1 MTARKLRVAAVV
13 ITPPTFKASGGV
25 SAAIQLTQRIAKL
38 ADSTLFLMAENDGET
53 VEDGL
58 RIVRQ
63 KAQNSLLPLQRLLPR
78 QAVSIA
84 WRPDIK
90 SWLREGRFDIVHFHN
105 PHPPGAL
112 KAAAEA
118 CMELEIPYVI
128 STHGFVEFNEFSR
141 GFGAPAWQKPL
152 LEMLVRRP
160 VVYVAQN
167 AARILMLS
175 PQEQPILE
183 SMGVEIRNLRV
194 VSNGADPYFADTLP
208 DAERQELIARFNLPS
223 DRPLMLYVGNH
234 TANKGLDV
242 LLRGLPLM
250 REKAVAVVAGAIRSR
265 DEHARL
271 LADNGMSGADE
282 RLLFTDF
289 ITREELRA
297 LYQTV
302 DLFVFPSRADTL
314 PLVVLEAMASRL
326 PVVST
331 TIGGIPFEVPPDTG
345 ILVKPGDPA
354 PLAAA
359 LDRLCSDPSLR
370 QSMGDA
376 GRARVMK
383 IFNWETSAEQAVA
396 IYEEILTEKSRRSP
410 RPLYCW

>member
-1 MTARKLRVAAVV
+1 MTASKPRVAAVV

-38 ADSTLFLMAENDGET
+38 VDSALFLMADHDSET

-58 RIVRQ
+58 RTFRQ
-63 KAQNSLLPLQRLLPR
+63 KARNPLLPLQKFLPR
-78 QAVSIA
+78 QAVSLA
-84 WRPDIK
+84 WRADIK
-90 SWLREGRFDIVHFHN
+90 SWLRDGRFDIVHFHN

-112 KAAAEA
+112 KTAAQA
-118 CMELEIPYVI
+118 CLDLHIPYVI

-141 GFGAPAWQKPL
+141 GFGAPRWQKPL

-160 VVYVAQN
+160 VVHVAQN
-167 AARILMLS
+167 AARVLMLS
-175 PQEQPILE
+175 PQEAPILTG
-183 SMGVEIRNLRV
+183 MGVDPRNLRV
-194 VSNGADPYFADTLP
+194 ISNGVDPYFATTIP
-208 DAERQELIARFNLPS
+208 ETERQRLTRRFALPAEH
-223 DRPLMLYVGNH
+223 PLMLFVGNH

-242 LLRGLPLM
+242 LLRALPIM
-250 REKAVAVVAGAIRSR
+250 REKAVTVVGGAIRSQE
-265 DEHARL
+265 EHARL
-271 LADNGMSGADE
+271 LADNGMSASDE

-297 LYQTV
+297 LYQTA

-331 TIGGIPFEVPPDTG
+331 LIGGIPFEVSPDAG
-345 ILVKPGDPA
+345 ILVKPGDPM

-359 LDRLCSDPSLR
+359 LDRLCADE
-370 QSMGDA
+370 SMRKAMGNA
-376 GRARVMK
+376 GRARVMEV
-383 IFNWETSAEQAVA
+383 FNWERSAARAGA
-396 IYEEILTEKSRRSP
+396 IYQEILAEKIG
-410 RPLYCW
+410 

>member
-1 MTARKLRVAAVV
+1 MTASKLRVAAVV

-25 SAAIQLTQRIAKL
+25 SAAIQLTQRTAKL
-38 ADSTLFLMAENDGET
+38 LDSTLFLMAEDDGET
-53 VEDGL
+53 IEDGL

-63 KAQNSLLPLQRLLPR
+63 KARNPLLPLQTLLPR

-112 KAAAEA
+112 KTAAQA
-118 CMELEIPYVI
+118 CIELNIPYVI

-160 VVYVAQN
+160 VVHVAQN
-167 AARILMLS
+167 AARVLMLS
-175 PQEQPILE
+175 PQEEPILTG
-183 SMGVEIRNLRV
+183 MGVDPRNLRV
-194 VSNGADPYFADTLP
+194 VSNGVDPYFAATIP
-208 DAERQELIARFNLPS
+208 GTERQRLTARFALPAG
-223 DRPLMLYVGNH
+223 RPLMLYVGNH

-242 LLRGLPLM
+242 LLRALPIM
-250 REKAVAVVAGAIRSR
+250 REKAVAVIAGAIRSHE
-265 DEHARL
+265 EHARL
-271 LADNGMSGADE
+271 LADNGMSAADE

-314 PLVVLEAMASRL
+314 PLVVLEAMVSCL

-331 TIGGIPFEVPPDTG
+331 LIGGIPFEVSPNAG
-345 ILVKPGDPA
+345 ILMKPGDPV

-359 LDRLCSDPSLR
+359 LDRLCADE
-370 QSMGDA
+370 SMRKAMGGA
-376 GRARVMK
+376 GRARVMEVFSWK
-383 IFNWETSAEQAVA
+383 KSAEQAVA
-396 IYEEILTEKSRRSP
+396 IYEEILAERSRS
-410 RPLYCW
+410 

>member
-1 MTARKLRVAAVV
+1 MTASRLRVAAVV

-38 ADSTLFLMAENDGET
+38 ADSTLFVMAENDGET

-63 KAQNSLLPLQRLLPR
+63 KAKNPVLPLRKLLPR

-84 WRPDIK
+84 WRPNIK

-118 CMELEIPYVI
+118 CMELNLPYVI

-152 LEMLVRRP
+152 LAILVRRP
-160 VVYVAQN
+160 VVYVVRN

-175 PQEQPILE
+175 PQEEPIL
-183 SMGVEIRNLRV
+183 SGMGAKTPNLRV
-194 VSNGADPYFADTLP
+194 VSNGVDPYFAERLP
-208 DAERQELIARFNLPS
+208 AEERQRLIARFNLPS
-223 DRPLMLYVGNH
+223 DRTLILYVGNH

-242 LLRGLPLM
+242 LLRALPLM
-250 REKAVAVVAGAIRSR
+250 HEKAAAVLAGAIRSR
-265 DEHARL
+265 EEHARL
-271 LADNGMSGADE
+271 LADNGISGTDE

-297 LYQTV
+297 LYQAV
-302 DLFVFPSRADTL
+302 DMFVFPSRADTL
-314 PLVVLEAMASRL
+314 PLVVLEAMASGL
-326 PVVST
+326 SVVST
-331 TIGGIPFEVPPDTG
+331 TVGGIPYEVPPEAG
-345 ILVKPGDPA
+345 ILMKPGEPVL
-354 PLAAA
+354 LAAA
-359 LDRLCSDPSLR
+359 LDRLCADPSMR
-370 QSMGDA
+370 QTMGNA

-383 IFNWETSAEQAVA
+383 IFNWEKSAEQAVE
-396 IYEEILTEKSRRSP
+396 IYQEVLAERVRE
-410 RPLYCW
+410 

>member
-1 MTARKLRVAAVV
+1 MTAKKPRVAAVV

-25 SAAIQLTQRIAKL
+25 SAAVQLTQRIARL
-38 ADSTLFLMAENDGET
+38 IDSTLLLMAETDDET
-53 VEDGL
+53 IEDGL

-63 KAQNSLLPLQRLLPR
+63 KAKNPLLPVQKFLPR

-84 WRPDIK
+84 WRPEIS
-90 SWLREGRFDIVHFHN
+90 SWLRDGRFDIVHFHN

-118 CMELEIPYVI
+118 CMKLEIPYVI

-141 GFGAPAWQKPL
+141 GFGAPTWQKPL

-160 VVYVAQN
+160 VIYVAQN
-167 AARILMLS
+167 AARVLMLS
-175 PQEQPILE
+175 PQEEPILT
-183 SMGVEIRNLRV
+183 SMGVDIRNLRV
-194 VSNGADPYFADTLP
+194 VSNGVDPFFAKAIP
-208 DAERQELIARFNLPS
+208 DAERQNLIARFDLPS
-223 DRPLMLYVGNH
+223 NRSLMLYVGNH

-242 LLRGLPLM
+242 LLRALPLM
-250 REKAVAVVAGAIRSR
+250 QEKSVAVVAGAIRSQE
-265 DEHARL
+265 EHVRL
-271 LADNGMSGADE
+271 LADTGVAGSDK
-282 RLLFTDF
+282 RVLFTDF

-297 LYQTV
+297 LYQTA

-314 PLVVLEAMASRL
+314 PLVILEAMASRL

-331 TIGGIPFEVPPDTG
+331 AIGGIPFEVPPEAG
-345 ILVKPGDPA
+345 ILMKPGDPV

-359 LDRLCSDPSLR
+359 LDRLCADPSLR
-370 QSMGDA
+370 RTMGDA

-383 IFNWETSAEQAVA
+383 IFNWEKSAEQAVT
-396 IYEEILTEKSRRSP
+396 IYEEILGKGSRT
-410 RPLYCW
+410 

>member
-1 MTARKLRVAAVV
+1 MTASNLRVAAVV

-63 KAQNSLLPLQRLLPR
+63 KAQNPLLPLQKLLPR

-84 WRPDIK
+84 WRPNIK

-112 KAAAEA
+112 KAAADA
-118 CMELEIPYVI
+118 CRELKIPYVI
-128 STHGFVEFNEFSR
+128 TTHGFVEFDEFSR

-160 VVYVAQN
+160 VVHVAQN
-167 AARILMLS
+167 AARVLMLS
-175 PQEQPILE
+175 PQEEPILG
-183 SMGVEIRNLRV
+183 SMGVDTRNLRV
-194 VSNGADPYFADTLP
+194 VSNGVDPYFAETLADT
-208 DAERQELIARFNLPS
+208 ERKGLIARFNLPS

-242 LLRGLPLM
+242 LLRALPLM
-250 REKAVAVVAGAIRSR
+250 REKAVAVVAGAIRSQE
-265 DEHARL
+265 EHARL
-271 LADNGMSGADE
+271 LADNDISGTDE

-289 ITREELRA
+289 VTREELRA
-297 LYQTV
+297 LYQTA
-302 DLFVFPSRADTL
+302 DFFVFPSRADTL

-331 TIGGIPFEVPPDTG
+331 TIGGIPFEVPPDAG
-345 ILVKPGDPA
+345 ILMKPGDPVL
-354 PLAAA
+354 LATA
-359 LDRLCSDPSLR
+359 LDRLCADRSIR
-370 QSMGDA
+370 QTMGDA

-383 IFNWETSAEQAVA
+383 IFNWEKSAEQAVA
-396 IYEEILTEKSRRSP
+396 IYEEILAEGSRN
-410 RPLYCW
+410 

>member
-1 MTARKLRVAAVV
+1 MKAEKLRVAAVV

-25 SAAIQLTQRIAKL
+25 SAAIQLTQRIARL
-38 ADSTLFLMAENDGET
+38 TDSTLFLMAENDGET
-53 VEDGL
+53 IEDGL
-58 RIVRQ
+58 RFFRQ
-63 KAQNSLLPLQRLLPR
+63 KAKNPLLPLQKLLPR
-78 QAVSIA
+78 QLVSIA
-84 WRPDIK
+84 WRPDMK
-90 SWLREGRFDIVHFHN
+90 TWLREGRFDIVHFHN

-118 CMELEIPYVI
+118 CMGLGIPYVI

-141 GFGAPAWQKPL
+141 GFGVPSWQKPL
-152 LEMLVRRP
+152 LETLVRRP

-167 AARILMLS
+167 AARVLMLS
-175 PQEQPILE
+175 PQEEPILE
-183 SMGVEIRNLRV
+183 SMGVETRNLRV
-194 VSNGADPYFADTLP
+194 VSNGVDPFFAETLSDAD
-208 DAERQELIARFNLPS
+208 RQGLIARFNLPS

-242 LLRGLPLM
+242 LLRALPLM

-265 DEHARL
+265 EEHARL
-271 LADNGMSGADE
+271 LAENGMSGADR

-302 DLFVFPSRADTL
+302 DVFVFPSRADTL

-331 TIGGIPFEVPPDTG
+331 TIGGIPFEVTPDAG
-345 ILVKPGDPA
+345 ILMEPGDPV

-359 LDRLCSDPSLR
+359 LDQLCADPALR
-370 QSMGDA
+370 RTMGDA

-383 IFNWETSAEQAVA
+383 LFNWESSAEQAVA
-396 IYEEILTEKSRRSP
+396 IYKEILAEGSRN
-410 RPLYCW
+410 

>member
-1 MTARKLRVAAVV
+1 MTTNKLRVGAVI

-38 ADSTLFLMAENDGET
+38 VDSTLFLMAENDGET

-63 KAQNSLLPLQRLLPR
+63 KARNFLLPLQKLLPR

-84 WRPDIK
+84 WRPDVR
-90 SWLREGRFDIVHFHN
+90 SWLRKGRFDVVHFHN

-118 CMELEIPYVI
+118 CMGFKIPYVI

-160 VVYVAQN
+160 VVYVARN
-167 AARILMLS
+167 AARVLMLS
-175 PQEQPILE
+175 PQEKPILT
-183 SMGVEIRNLRV
+183 SIGVETRNLRV
-194 VSNGADPYFADTLP
+194 VSNGVDPYFAETLS
-208 DAERQELIARFNLPS
+208 DAERLGLIARFNLPS

-242 LLRGLPLM
+242 LLRALPLM
-250 REKAVAVVAGAIRSR
+250 RERAVAVVAGAIRSQE
-265 DEHARL
+265 EHARL
-271 LADNGMSGADE
+271 LADNGMPAADE

-331 TIGGIPFEVPPDTG
+331 TIGGIPFEVPPEAG
-345 ILVKPGDPA
+345 ILMKPGDPA

-359 LDRLCSDPSLR
+359 LDRLCADPAMR
-370 QSMGDA
+370 RAMGDA

-383 IFNWETSAEQAVA
+383 IFNWEKSAEQAVA
-396 IYEEILTEKSRRSP
+396 IYQEILAEGSRN
-410 RPLYCW
+410 

>member
-1 MTARKLRVAAVV
+1 MKAEKLRVAAVV

-25 SAAIQLTQRIAKL
+25 SAAIQLTQRIARL
-38 ADSTLFLMAENDGET
+38 TDSTLFLMAENDGET
-53 VEDGL
+53 IEDGL
-58 RIVRQ
+58 RFFRQ
-63 KAQNSLLPLQRLLPR
+63 KAKNPLLPLQKLLPR
-78 QAVSIA
+78 QLVSIA
-84 WRPDIK
+84 WRPDMK
-90 SWLREGRFDIVHFHN
+90 TWLREGRFDIVHFHN

-118 CMELEIPYVI
+118 CMGLGIPYVI

-141 GFGAPAWQKPL
+141 GFGVPSWQKPL
-152 LEMLVRRP
+152 LETLVRRP

-167 AARILMLS
+167 AARVLMLS
-175 PQEQPILE
+175 PQEEPILE
-183 SMGVEIRNLRV
+183 SMGVETRNLRV
-194 VSNGADPYFADTLP
+194 VSNGVDPFFAETLSDAD
-208 DAERQELIARFNLPS
+208 RQGLIARFNLPS

-242 LLRGLPLM
+242 LLRALPLM

-265 DEHARL
+265 EEHARL
-271 LADNGMSGADE
+271 LAENGMSGADR

-302 DLFVFPSRADTL
+302 DVFVFPSRADTL

-331 TIGGIPFEVPPDTG
+331 TIGGIPFEVTPDAG
-345 ILVKPGDPA
+345 ILMEPGDPV

-359 LDRLCSDPSLR
+359 LDQLCADPALR
-370 QSMGDA
+370 RTMGDA

-383 IFNWETSAEQAVA
+383 MFNWESSAEQAVA
-396 IYEEILTEKSRRSP
+396 IYKEILAEGSRN
-410 RPLYCW
+410 

>member
-1 MTARKLRVAAVV
+1 MTASKLRVAAVV

-63 KAQNSLLPLQRLLPR
+63 KAINPLLPLQKFLPR
-78 QAVSIA
+78 QAISIA
-84 WRPDIK
+84 WRPNIK

-118 CMELEIPYVI
+118 CMKLKIPYVI
-128 STHGFVEFNEFSR
+128 STHGFVEFNELSR

-152 LEMLVRRP
+152 LEILVRRP

-167 AARILMLS
+167 AARVLMLS
-175 PQEQPILE
+175 PQEEPIL
-183 SMGVEIRNLRV
+183 SGMGAKARNLRV
-194 VSNGADPYFADTLP
+194 VSNGVDPYFAETLP
-208 DAERQELIARFNLPS
+208 DAERQRLIARFNLPS

-242 LLRGLPLM
+242 LLRALPLM
-250 REKAVAVVAGAIRSR
+250 HEKAVAVVAGAIRSQE
-265 DEHARL
+265 EHAQL
-271 LADNGMSGADE
+271 LADNGTSGTDE

-314 PLVVLEAMASRL
+314 PLVVLEAMASGL

-331 TIGGIPFEVPPDTG
+331 TIGGIPFEVSPDAG
-345 ILVKPGDPA
+345 ILMKPGDPV
-354 PLAAA
+354 PFAAA
-359 LDRLCSDPSLR
+359 LDRLCADPSLR
-370 QSMGDA
+370 QTMGNA

-383 IFNWETSAEQAVA
+383 IFNWEKSAEQAVA
-396 IYEEILTEKSRRSP
+396 IYEEILTEGSRN
-410 RPLYCW
+410 

>member
-1 MTARKLRVAAVV
+1 MTSSKLRVAAVV

-25 SAAIQLTQRIAKL
+25 SAAIQLTQRTAKL
-38 ADSTLFLMAENDGET
+38 LDSTLFLMAEDDGET
-53 VEDGL
+53 IEDGL

-63 KAQNSLLPLQRLLPR
+63 KVRNPLLPLQHLLPR

-90 SWLREGRFDIVHFHN
+90 SWLHEGRFDIVHFHN
-105 PHPPGAL
+105 PHPAGAL
-112 KAAAEA
+112 KIAAQA
-118 CMELEIPYVI
+118 CIDLKIPYVI

-152 LEMLVRRP
+152 LEMLQRRP

-167 AARILMLS
+167 AARVLMLS
-175 PQEQPILE
+175 PQEEPIVIG
-183 SMGVEIRNLRV
+183 MGVDSRNLRV
-194 VSNGADPYFADTLP
+194 VSNGVDPYFASTIP
-208 DAERQELIARFNLPS
+208 ETERHRLTARLNLPAK
-223 DRPLMLYVGNH
+223 RPLMLYVGNH

-242 LLRGLPLM
+242 LLRALPIM
-250 REKAVAVVAGAIRSR
+250 REKAVAVVAGAIRSHE
-265 DEHARL
+265 EHTQL
-271 LADNGMSGADE
+271 LADNGFPADDD

-331 TIGGIPFEVPPDTG
+331 LIGGIPFEVSPDTG
-345 ILVKPGDPA
+345 ILVKPGDPI

-359 LDRLCSDPSLR
+359 LDRLCADE
-370 QSMGDA
+370 SMRKAMGNA

-383 IFNWETSAEQAVA
+383 VFNWEKSAEQAVA
-396 IYEEILTEKSRRSP
+396 IYHDILAERSRS
-410 RPLYCW
+410 

>member
-1 MTARKLRVAAVV
+1 MTANKPRVAAVV

-25 SAAIQLTQRIAKL
+25 SAAIQLTQRIARL
-38 ADSTLFLMAENDGET
+38 TDSTLLLMAENDGET
-53 VEDGL
+53 IEDGL

-63 KAQNSLLPLQRLLPR
+63 KAKNPLLPLQKLLPR

-90 SWLREGRFDIVHFHN
+90 AWLREGRFDIVHFHN

-118 CMELEIPYVI
+118 CMQLEIPYVI

-167 AARILMLS
+167 AAKVLMLS
-175 PQEQPILE
+175 PQEEPILE
-183 SMGVEIRNLRV
+183 SMGVDISNLRV
-194 VSNGADPYFADTLP
+194 VSNGVDPYFAETLP
-208 DAERQELIARFNLPS
+208 DAERQGLIARFNLPS

-242 LLRGLPLM
+242 LLRALPLM
-250 REKAVAVVAGAIRSR
+250 HENAVAVVAGAIRSQE
-265 DEHARL
+265 EHARL
-271 LADNGMSGADE
+271 LAENGMSGADK

-331 TIGGIPFEVPPDTG
+331 TIGGIPFEVPPDAG
-345 ILVKPGDPA
+345 ILMKPGDPV

-359 LDRLCSDPSLR
+359 LDRLCADPAMR
-370 QSMGDA
+370 QGMGDA

-383 IFNWETSAEQAVA
+383 IFNWEKSAEQAVA
-396 IYEEILTEKSRRSP
+396 IYEKILAEGP
-410 RPLYCW
+410 RN

>member
-1 MTARKLRVAAVV
+1 MTAGKLRVAAVV

-25 SAAIQLTQRIAKL
+25 SAAIQLTQRTAKL
-38 ADSTLFLMAENDGET
+38 LDSTLFLMAENDGEAI
-53 VEDGL
+53 EDGL

-63 KAQNSLLPLQRLLPR
+63 KAKNPLLPLQKFLPR
-78 QAVSIA
+78 QAVTLA

-90 SWLREGRFDIVHFHN
+90 TWLREGRFDIVHFHN

-112 KAAAEA
+112 KAAAQA
-118 CMELEIPYVI
+118 CLELRIPYVI

-160 VVYVAQN
+160 VVRVAQN
-167 AARILMLS
+167 AARVLMLS
-175 PQEQPILE
+175 PQEEPILTG
-183 SMGVEIRNLRV
+183 MGVDPRNLRV
-194 VSNGADPYFADTLP
+194 VSNGVDPYFAIAIP
-208 DAERQELIARFNLPS
+208 EAERQRLTARFALPAGH
-223 DRPLMLYVGNH
+223 PLMLYVGNH

-242 LLRGLPLM
+242 LLRALPLM
-250 REKAVAVVAGAIRSR
+250 RQKAVAVIAGAIRSQE
-265 DEHARL
+265 EHARL
-271 LADNGMSGADE
+271 LADNRISAVDE

-302 DLFVFPSRADTL
+302 DVFVFPSRADTL
-314 PLVVLEAMASRL
+314 PLVVLEAMASGL

-331 TIGGIPFEVPPDTG
+331 LIGGIPFEVSADTG
-345 ILVKPGDPA
+345 ILMKPGDPV

-359 LDRLCSDPSLR
+359 LDRLCADESIR
-370 QSMGDA
+370 KAMGNA
-376 GRARVMK
+376 GRARVTEL
-383 IFNWETSAEQAVA
+383 FNWERSAEKAAA
-396 IYEEILTEKSRRSP
+396 IYREILAERA
-410 RPLYCW
+410 

>member
-1 MTARKLRVAAVV
+1 MTAKKLRVAAVV

-38 ADSTLFLMAENDGET
+38 ADSTLFLMAENDGDT

-63 KAQNSLLPLQRLLPR
+63 KARNLLLPLQKLLPR

-90 SWLREGRFDIVHFHN
+90 SWLRKGRFDIVHFHN

-118 CMELEIPYVI
+118 CMEIKIPYVI

-160 VVYVAQN
+160 VVYVARN
-167 AARILMLS
+167 AARVLMLS
-175 PQEQPILE
+175 PQEEPILS
-183 SMGVEIRNLRV
+183 SMGVETRKLRV
-194 VSNGADPYFADTLP
+194 VSNGVDPYFAETLS
-208 DAERQELIARFNLPS
+208 DAERQGLIARFNLPS

-234 TANKGLDV
+234 TVNKGLDV
-242 LLRGLPLM
+242 LLRALPLM
-250 REKAVAVVAGAIRSR
+250 REKAVAVVAGAIRSQE
-265 DEHARL
+265 EHARL
-271 LADNGMSGADE
+271 LADNGMSGTDE

-289 ITREELRA
+289 VTREELRA

-302 DLFVFPSRADTL
+302 NLFVFPSRADTL

-331 TIGGIPFEVPPDTG
+331 TIGGIPFEVPPEAG
-345 ILVKPGDPA
+345 ILMNPGDPV

-359 LDRLCSDPSLR
+359 LDRLCADPAMR
-370 QSMGDA
+370 QTMGDA

-383 IFNWETSAEQAVA
+383 IFNWEKSAEQAVA
-396 IYEEILTEKSRRSP
+396 IYEEILADGSRN
-410 RPLYCW
+410 

>member
-1 MTARKLRVAAVV
+1 MTASKLRVAAVV

-38 ADSTLFLMAENDGET
+38 ADSTLFLMAENDGDA
-53 VEDGL
+53 VEGGL

-63 KAQNSLLPLQRLLPR
+63 KARNLLLPLQKILPR
-78 QAVSIA
+78 EAVSIA

-90 SWLREGRFDIVHFHN
+90 SWLRKGRFDIVHFHN

-141 GFGAPAWQKPL
+141 GFGVPAWQKPL

-160 VVYVAQN
+160 VVYVARN
-167 AARILMLS
+167 AAGVLMLS
-175 PQEQPILE
+175 PQEEPILE
-183 SMGVEIRNLRV
+183 SMGVETRNLRV
-194 VSNGADPYFADTLP
+194 VSNGVDPYFAETLP
-208 DAERQELIARFNLPS
+208 DAERQGLIARFNLPS

-242 LLRGLPLM
+242 LLRALLLM
-250 REKAVAVVAGAIRSR
+250 RERAVAVVAGAIRSHE
-265 DEHARL
+265 EHARL
-271 LADNGMSGADE
+271 LADSGMPTADE

-331 TIGGIPFEVPPDTG
+331 TIGGIPFEVPPEAG
-345 ILVKPGDPA
+345 ILMNPGDPV

-359 LDRLCSDPSLR
+359 LDQLCADPAMR
-370 QSMGDA
+370 RAMGDA

-383 IFNWETSAEQAVA
+383 IFNWEKSAEQAVA
-396 IYEEILTEKSRRSP
+396 IYEEILAERLRN
-410 RPLYCW
+410 